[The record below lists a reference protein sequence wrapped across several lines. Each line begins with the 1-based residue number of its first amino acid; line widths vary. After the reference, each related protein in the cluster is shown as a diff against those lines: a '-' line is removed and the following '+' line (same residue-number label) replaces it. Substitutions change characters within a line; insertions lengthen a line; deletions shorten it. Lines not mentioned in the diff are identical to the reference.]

1 MVKVEFEDGKLLVS
15 CGGNNFSEQ
24 IDTCKEM
31 KMVYS
36 PSTHKWSTSP
46 SRYKE
51 VLSEFQQYG
60 VQLSEYDKEQINNY
74 IESLSDFKKIIRRG
88 ERRHYDDNILN
99 FPPKHDFQRDDVNKA
114 INQTSLLF
122 KWATGTGKSWALS
135 AVLAY
140 LRSIGEVNRA
150 VIITSSIGILNLN
163 AELKKF
169 IPNYDESRTL
179 VIASVTDLKD
189 RAVFNDNYDIII
201 CGYDTFRSLND
212 YYDKIKNKRTKKVKY
227 RNSSLPLKEWYGD
240 KNGIVFF
247 DECHLSGTYGSMRS
261 DAILMNLKF
270 WKYRYLFSA
279 TPADKEEKFYTT
291 LRIMDNALVK
301 GLAYHDWLMQYCEL
315 GTRFSAYAPNKSTWN
330 WGKWNALQNTL
341 GETYIVSRDK
351 SLLNLPDAIDV
362 PLIMIDM
369 SPEQRACYEAFS
381 NITLDY
387 IKKKSAESG
396 NGIIHELTNSFQIL
410 QMAVDNPESIIGSPV
425 MDTIRRLDVS
435 SQLIKSFEDALKKFS
450 YKKHYRKLEA
460 LDEILDYEIKEMDNK
475 VLVFYY
481 HPKTLEYLKERYPDA
496 MVLSSDIE
504 ENERF
509 KIVENFKKDKDCK
522 TLIASIMI
530 ANTSFTLTECKA
542 AIFYERYWSGIIYE
556 QARGRI
562 HRIGQDKE
570 VRYYNMCYNDCIDSL
585 QLEALR
591 TKGAC
596 IENIGKVSSLS
607 KDEWRLLFGGTAEEL
622 NGFLQKIAQ
631 R

>member
-247 DECHLSGTYGSMRS
+247 DECHLSGTHGSMRS

-301 GLAYHDWLMQYCEL
+301 GLAYHDWLTQYCEL

-435 SQLIKSFEDALKKFS
+435 SQSIKSFEDALKKFS

-570 VRYYNMCYNDCIDSL
+570 VRYYNMCYNDCIDNL

-622 NGFLQKIAQ
+622 NGFLQKIA
-631 R
+631 

>member
-1 MVKVEFEDGKLLVS
+1 MVKVEFEDGRLLVS

-31 KMVYS
+31 RMIYN
-36 PSTHKWSTSP
+36 PSTHKWSISP

-51 VLSEFQQYG
+51 VLAEFQQYG

-74 IESLSDFKKIIRRG
+74 IENLSDFKKIMKRG
-88 ERRHYDDNILN
+88 ERRHYDDATLV

-135 AVLAY
+135 ATLAY
-140 LRSIGEVNRA
+140 LRSIGEVYKA
-150 VIITSSIGILNLN
+150 IIITSSIGILNLN
-163 AELKKF
+163 GELKKF
-169 IPNYDESRTL
+169 IKNYDESRTL

-227 RNSSLPLKEWYGD
+227 RNSALPLKEWYGN
-240 KNGIVFF
+240 KNGIVFL
-247 DECHLSGTYGSMRS
+247 DECHLSGTHGSLRS
-261 DAILMNLKF
+261 DALLMNLKF

-279 TPADKEEKFYTT
+279 TPTDKEEKFYIT

-301 GLAYHDWLMQYCEL
+301 GLAYHDWLTQYCEL
-315 GTRFSAYAPNKSTWN
+315 GTRFSAYAPNKNTWN

-341 GETYIVSRDK
+341 GETYVVTRDK
-351 SLLNLPDAIDV
+351 SLLGLPDAIDV
-362 PLIMIDM
+362 PLITLDM
-369 SPEQRACYEAFS
+369 SPEQRACYETFS
-381 NITLDY
+381 NITLEY
-387 IKKKSAESG
+387 IKKKSQESG
-396 NGIIHELTNSFQIL
+396 NGIMHELTNSFQIL

-425 MDTIRRLDVS
+425 MNTIRRLEINP
-435 SQLIKSFEDALKKFS
+435 QLIKAFEDALKKFS
-450 YKKHYRKLEA
+450 YKKHYKKLEA
-460 LDEILDYEIKEMDNK
+460 LDDILDYEVKEMENK

-496 MVLSSDIE
+496 MILSSDIE
-504 ENERF
+504 ESERF
-509 KIVENFKKDKDCK
+509 KIVEEFRKDEKCK
-522 TLIASIMI
+522 VLIASIMI

-542 AIFYERYWSGIIYE
+542 AVFYERYWSGIIYE

-570 VRYYNMCYNDCIDSL
+570 VRYYNMCYNNCIDNL
-585 QLEALR
+585 QLEALK

-596 IENIGKVSSLS
+596 IENIGKMSSLS
-607 KDEWRLLFGGTAEEL
+607 KDEWKLLFGGTVDEL
-622 NGFLQKIAQ
+622 NGFLQKIA
-631 R
+631 

>member
-301 GLAYHDWLMQYCEL
+301 GLAYHDWLTQYCEL

-435 SQLIKSFEDALKKFS
+435 SQSIKSFEDALKKFS

-570 VRYYNMCYNDCIDSL
+570 VRYYNMCYNDCIDNL

-622 NGFLQKIAQ
+622 NGFLQKIA
-631 R
+631 

>member
-140 LRSIGEVNRA
+140 LRLIGEVNRA

-247 DECHLSGTYGSMRS
+247 DECHLSGTHGSMRS

-522 TLIASIMI
+522 ILIASIMI

-570 VRYYNMCYNDCIDSL
+570 VRYYNMCYNDCIDNL

-596 IENIGKVSSLS
+596 IENIGKMSSLS

-622 NGFLQKIAQ
+622 NGFLQKIA
-631 R
+631 

>member
-140 LRSIGEVNRA
+140 LRLIGEVNRA

-596 IENIGKVSSLS
+596 IENIGKMSSLS

-622 NGFLQKIAQ
+622 NGFLQKIA
-631 R
+631 

>member
-622 NGFLQKIAQ
+622 NGFLQKIA
-631 R
+631 

>member
-140 LRSIGEVNRA
+140 LRLIGEVNRA

-247 DECHLSGTYGSMRS
+247 DECHLSGTHGSMRS

-522 TLIASIMI
+522 ILIASIMI

-570 VRYYNMCYNDCIDSL
+570 VRYYNMCYNDCIDNL

-622 NGFLQKIAQ
+622 NGFLQKIA
-631 R
+631 

>member
-60 VQLSEYDKEQINNY
+60 VQLSEYDKEQINSY

-140 LRSIGEVNRA
+140 LRLIGEVNRA

-247 DECHLSGTYGSMRS
+247 DECHLSGTHGSMRS

-570 VRYYNMCYNDCIDSL
+570 VRYYNMCYNDCIDNL

-596 IENIGKVSSLS
+596 IENIGKMSSLS

-622 NGFLQKIAQ
+622 NGFLQKIA
-631 R
+631 

>member
-247 DECHLSGTYGSMRS
+247 DECHLSGTHGSMRS

-570 VRYYNMCYNDCIDSL
+570 VRYYNMCYNDCIDNL

-596 IENIGKVSSLS
+596 IENIGKMSSLS

-622 NGFLQKIAQ
+622 NGFLQKIA
-631 R
+631 

>member
-140 LRSIGEVNRA
+140 LRLIGEVNRA

-247 DECHLSGTYGSMRS
+247 DECHLSGTHGSMRS

-570 VRYYNMCYNDCIDSL
+570 VRYYNMCYNDCIDNL

-596 IENIGKVSSLS
+596 IENIGKMSSLS

-622 NGFLQKIAQ
+622 NGFLQKIA
-631 R
+631 

>member
-140 LRSIGEVNRA
+140 LRLIGEVNRA

-247 DECHLSGTYGSMRS
+247 DECHLSGTHGSMRS

-425 MDTIRRLDVS
+425 MDTIRRLNVS

-570 VRYYNMCYNDCIDSL
+570 VRYYNMCYNDCIDNL

-596 IENIGKVSSLS
+596 IENIGKMSSLS

-622 NGFLQKIAQ
+622 NGFLQKIA
-631 R
+631 

>member
-140 LRSIGEVNRA
+140 LRLIGEVNRA

-247 DECHLSGTYGSMRS
+247 DECHLSGTHGSMRS

-522 TLIASIMI
+522 ILIASIMI

-622 NGFLQKIAQ
+622 NGFLQKIA
-631 R
+631 